1 MFGHDKNL
9 YVSLNNSFKRMHVF
23 GRSYM
28 SCAIIIWGMCTYSRG
43 RTVPRC
49 FQSIYFIYATP
60 EYPSSMFNAQLSL
73 LTKLSIVDL
82 IIQCIAATATAA
94 AAAVHADCAAANC
107 AAAALVTTHS
117 LSFSKAIAR
126 VGGGSLPITSDL
138 ALP

>member
-1 MFGHDKNL
+1 
-9 YVSLNNSFKRMHVF
+9 
-23 GRSYM
+23 
-28 SCAIIIWGMCTYSRG
+28 MCSVVVTCTISGAYAPIHEDI
-43 RTVPRC
+43 PRC

-60 EYPSSMFNAQLSL
+60 EYPSSMLNAQLSL
-73 LTKLSIVDL
+73 PTKLSIVDL

-94 AAAVHADCAAANC
+94 VAAAVHADCAAANC

-138 ALP
+138 ALPWC

>member
-1 MFGHDKNL
+1 ML
-9 YVSLNNSFKRMHVF
+9 
-23 GRSYM
+23 
-28 SCAIIIWGMCTYSRG
+28 
-43 RTVPRC
+43 
-49 FQSIYFIYATP
+49 
-60 EYPSSMFNAQLSL
+60 NAQLSL

-82 IIQCIAATATAA
+82 IIQCIAATATAAAAAA

-126 VGGGSLPITSDL
+126 VGGKSLPITSDL

>member
-1 MFGHDKNL
+1 ML
-9 YVSLNNSFKRMHVF
+9 
-23 GRSYM
+23 
-28 SCAIIIWGMCTYSRG
+28 
-43 RTVPRC
+43 
-49 FQSIYFIYATP
+49 
-60 EYPSSMFNAQLSL
+60 NAQLSL

-82 IIQCIAATATAA
+82 IIQCIAATATAAA

-126 VGGGSLPITSDL
+126 VGGGSLPTTSDL

>member
-1 MFGHDKNL
+1 ML
-9 YVSLNNSFKRMHVF
+9 
-23 GRSYM
+23 
-28 SCAIIIWGMCTYSRG
+28 
-43 RTVPRC
+43 
-49 FQSIYFIYATP
+49 
-60 EYPSSMFNAQLSL
+60 NAQLSL

-94 AAAVHADCAAANC
+94 AAAAVHADC

-117 LSFSKAIAR
+117 LSFIKAIAR

>member
-1 MFGHDKNL
+1 ML
-9 YVSLNNSFKRMHVF
+9 
-23 GRSYM
+23 
-28 SCAIIIWGMCTYSRG
+28 
-43 RTVPRC
+43 
-49 FQSIYFIYATP
+49 
-60 EYPSSMFNAQLSL
+60 NAQLSL

-82 IIQCIAATATAA
+82 IIQCIAATAIA

>member
-1 MFGHDKNL
+1 ML
-9 YVSLNNSFKRMHVF
+9 
-23 GRSYM
+23 
-28 SCAIIIWGMCTYSRG
+28 
-43 RTVPRC
+43 
-49 FQSIYFIYATP
+49 
-60 EYPSSMFNAQLSL
+60 NAQLSL

-82 IIQCIAATATAA
+82 IIQCIAATAT

>member
-1 MFGHDKNL
+1 
-9 YVSLNNSFKRMHVF
+9 
-23 GRSYM
+23 
-28 SCAIIIWGMCTYSRG
+28 MCSVVVTCTISGAYAPIHEDI
-43 RTVPRC
+43 PRC

-60 EYPSSMFNAQLSL
+60 EYPSSMLNAQLSL

-82 IIQCIAATATAA
+82 IIQCIAATA
-94 AAAVHADCAAANC
+94 AAAVHTDCAAANC

-126 VGGGSLPITSDL
+126 VGGKSLPITSDL